1 MQALIEVIGAAI
13 ATDATKEQESAGVQA
28 CRTILAALDT
38 EPGKAIVL
46 PGTPQRHPLAGV
58 SVDQILELMI
68 ARLTTIA
75 NAGEQ
80 PQASAVPAAKP
91 TTAALPP
98 TIQGLRVPIV
108 PGNALK
114 VAPRTQRPA
123 PPKAMRPTATPR
135 VATRK

>member
-1 MQALIEVIGAAI
+1 MQALIELIGAAI
-13 ATDATKEQESAGVQA
+13 ATDATKEQKSAGVQA

-68 ARLTTIA
+68 ARLTTVA
-75 NAGEQ
+75 NASDQ
-80 PQASAVPAAKP
+80 SHASAAPAAKP
-91 TTAALPP
+91 TVTLPP
-98 TIQGLRVPIV
+98 TVQGLRVPIV

-135 VATRK
+135 VATKK

>member
-13 ATDATKEQESAGVQA
+13 ATDATKEQKSAGVQA

-80 PQASAVPAAKP
+80 PQANAPAVKP
-91 TTAALPP
+91 TAALPP
-98 TIQGLRVPIV
+98 TVQGLRVPIV

-114 VAPRTQRPA
+114 VAPRSPQPA
-123 PPKAMRPTATPR
+123 PPKAMRPTPPR
-135 VATRK
+135 VATKK